1 LPPAHRG
8 NRAQRRSAKDR
19 PNILPLPARRRCWL
33 EWAGD
38 GRAKE
43 ATIKAIGKTDRLTP
57 ELLLRAYALGI
68 FPMARERLD
77 PYVSWVSPRQRGILP
92 LDRFHVPR
100 RLRRTVR
107 QGLFQVL
114 CDTAFERVI
123 RACAAPAP
131 GRRDTWINTE
141 ILRGYVG
148 LHRLGYA
155 HSVETWRN
163 GRLVGGL
170 YGVALGAAFFGESMF
185 SWETDASKVAL
196 VHLVARLRLGG
207 YRLLDVQFVTD
218 HLSQFGAVE
227 VPAAEYLDYLDAALD
242 GVAVFSRSPAPEAV
256 EAALEALLTQSSTQI
271 S

>member
-1 LPPAHRG
+1 VA
-8 NRAQRRSAKDR
+8 
-19 PNILPLPARRRCWL
+19 
-33 EWAGD
+33 
-38 GRAKE
+38 
-43 ATIKAIGKTDRLTP
+43 IKAIGKTDRLTP

-92 LDRFHVPR
+92 MDGFHVPR
-100 RLRRTVR
+100 RLGRTVR
-107 QGLFQVL
+107 QRRFQVL

-141 ILRGYVG
+141 ILRGYVA
-148 LHRLGYA
+148 LHRLGYS

-163 GRLVGGL
+163 GKLVGGL

-196 VHLVARLRLGG
+196 VHLLARLRLGG

-218 HLSQFGAVE
+218 HLSRFGAVE
-227 VPAAEYLDYLDAALD
+227 VPAAVYLDYLDGALGEAAAFPSAL
-242 GVAVFSRSPAPEAV
+242 SPEAEEAAV
-256 EAALEALLTQSSTQI
+256 EALLAQSRTQI